1 MKRKTFRPEVD
12 IKRRP
17 KSASGR
23 RPKTP
28 SRPATRDG
36 RRAIESG
43 TRDLSAETKEILR
56 GGYTLDDKQK
66 EVYDQFTE
74 MLADFDLYMM
84 VKICVEIKI
93 LRRVRAESSSRP
105 PRDGGIGAITAAS
118 SPRNDFVTI
127 HRVHPTHWLISTQV
141 NILEDALKDAQKK
154 TMLEDY
160 SVDPAALR
168 R

>member
-1 MKRKTFRPEVD
+1 M
-12 IKRRP
+12 
-17 KSASGR
+17 
-23 RPKTP
+23 
-28 SRPATRDG
+28 
-36 RRAIESG
+36 
-43 TRDLSAETKEILR
+43 
-56 GGYTLDDKQK
+56 DDKQK

-84 VKICVEIKI
+84 
-93 LRRVRAESSSRP
+93 
-105 PRDGGIGAITAAS
+105 
-118 SPRNDFVTI
+118 
-127 HRVHPTHWLISTQV
+127 V